1 MSEKIKEMF
10 CQPVYERAVI
20 CFSLNSIEN
29 YYTIAS
35 SVSAKDFLRPE
46 HNLIWVILNTLVKRG
61 VSKFDAEMVIHEADA
76 SQVLKSIG
84 GYDYIISIM
93 DMDVAGENIQLYIS
107 KVLDASTKY
116 HLYMQ
121 LNEDMRT
128 IGDKGVKE
136 DVSAADLIG
145 MVGKN
150 VMDLSMQSKAIK
162 EAKNLSDGLEEYI
175 EERKNNPV
183 EFCGLSTGYAI
194 LDKRIDGLVP
204 GTLTVL
210 CARPKQGKSTFLSNV
225 AAYVSY
231 IAYNSQ
237 NPVLYVDTEMPFEQW
252 RDRIIAK
259 LSGVPERRI
268 KHGGYSEKEYYN
280 IQQAV
285 KIVQKGKLFHEYMP
299 GYSIDKLVSIYKKYK
314 YVENI
319 GLGIFDYI
327 KEPTNKGERK
337 EYQLLGDVTTI
348 LKDLAGEL
356 QIPFLCATQ
365 INRQEDIADS
375 DRILRYADVLMFFK
389 QREKEEMDA
398 TGNAGGTYK
407 LVITNSRR
415 GGTTPEQG
423 IGYVFLK
430 SMLQIA
436 EAEIQMID
444 YDSKEYREKEEM
456 DYAVEAPAGT
466 DTDAAKF

>member
-1 MSEKIKEMF
+1 
-10 CQPVYERAVI
+10 
-20 CFSLNSIEN
+20 
-29 YYTIAS
+29 
-35 SVSAKDFLRPE
+35 
-46 HNLIWVILNTLVKRG
+46 
-61 VSKFDAEMVIHEADA
+61 
-76 SQVLKSIG
+76 
-84 GYDYIISIM
+84 
-93 DMDVAGENIQLYIS
+93 
-107 KVLDASTKY
+107 
-116 HLYMQ
+116 MQ
-121 LNEDMRT
+121 LNSDKRT

-162 EAKNLSDGLEEYI
+162 EARNLSDGLEQYI
-175 EERKNNPV
+175 EERRKNPV
-183 EFCGLSTGYAI
+183 EFCGLSTGYSI

-231 IAYNSQ
+231 MSQNSP

-259 LSGVPERRI
+259 LSSVPERRI

-280 IQQAV
+280 IQQAI
-285 KIVQKGKLFHEYMP
+285 KLVQKGKLFHEYMP
-299 GYSIDKLVSIYKKYK
+299 GYSIDKLVSVYKKYK

-319 GLGIFDYI
+319 GLGVFDYI

-337 EYQLLGDVTTI
+337 EYQLLGDVTTV

-375 DRILRYADVLMFFK
+375 DRILRYADVLAVFK

-398 TGNAGGTYK
+398 TGNAGGTFK
-407 LVITNSRR
+407 LVIQHSRR

-430 SMLQIA
+430 SMLQIS

-444 YDSKEYREKEEM
+444 YNSKEYREKEEM
-456 DYAVEAPAGT
+456 DYELGT
-466 DTDAAKF
+466 TEGSESDTATF